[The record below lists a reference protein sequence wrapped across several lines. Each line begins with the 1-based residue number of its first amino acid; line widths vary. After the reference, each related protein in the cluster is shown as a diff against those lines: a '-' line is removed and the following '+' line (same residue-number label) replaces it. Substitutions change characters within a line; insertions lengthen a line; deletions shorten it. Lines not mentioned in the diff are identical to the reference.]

1 MAAIAVDLDGLFGL
15 LRLPDGLI
23 DQVQLVAAVQA
34 WTRRGAAGG
43 RALVG
48 RGDLD
53 AEQRSGVE
61 AMVALHLRKRCGD
74 AEEILAPLPGEV
86 TEGEA

>member
-1 MAAIAVDLDGLFGL
+1 MSSSACSVCQTPWSSKSSSWPRF
-15 LRLPDGLI
+15 
-23 DQVQLVAAVQA
+23 
-34 WTRRGAAGG
+34 RRGRDEARPSAEH
-43 RALVG
+43 LVG

-61 AMVALHLRKRCGD
+61 AMVALHLRRRCGD
-74 AEEILAPLPGEV
+74 MEEILAPLPGEV

>member
-1 MAAIAVDLDGLFGL
+1 MGSSACSVC
-15 LRLPDGLI
+15 
-23 DQVQLVAAVQA
+23 QTA
-34 WTRRGAAGG
+34 WLSKSGSWPRFRRGRDEARPA
-43 RALVG
+43 
-48 RGDLD
+48 

-74 AEEILAPLPGEV
+74 VEEILAPLRGEV